1 MSALPL
7 ARQAFHPKLS
17 DVMFA
22 GLLSFFLQGAASV
35 FYGPALVYI
44 AAETGQ
50 PVERLG
56 VLFVL
61 QSLGFF
67 ASTLVANRVARRFEM
82 RRGAALSSAL
92 MGVGALGLAVLP
104 FPINLA
110 SALLIGF
117 GGGVMEI
124 LLNRLVELLS
134 GDAPAA
140 SLTRL
145 HATFG
150 VGAVAMP
157 LIVAAVALA
166 GWNWRIGGL
175 VLCGIALMN
184 SLAIL
189 RWNEFSVPHGDEV
202 RWRILPWRSI
212 AIFVLMIVIY
222 AGVEGA
228 VGAWATT
235 FFAKLGQGAILG
247 AIATSLFFLTFTV
260 GRVTLAETTD
270 RLGFARAVRVGT
282 GLGAAAL
289 LFTFIENLA
298 LVGFA
303 LAGIA
308 FSIVFPTLLAWGPR
322 HHPEIRA
329 QMASLSIAAAGG
341 GGIVLPYVIGQG
353 VGSFGAWALTP
364 MLIGTAL
371 VVFGLTFLETTRP
384 A

>member
-7 ARQAFHPKLS
+7 ARQAFQPKLH

-22 GLLSFFLQGAASV
+22 GLMSFFLQGAASV

-56 VLFVL
+56 ILFVL

-67 ASTLVANRVARRFEM
+67 ASTLVANRAARRFEI

-157 LIVAAVALA
+157 LIVAAIALL

-175 VLCGIALMN
+175 VLYGIALVN

-202 RWRILPWRSI
+202 RWRTLPWRSI
-212 AIFVLMIVIY
+212 AVFVVMVIVY
-222 AGVEGA
+222 TGVETA

-247 AIATSLFFLTFTV
+247 AVATSLFFLTFTV
-260 GRVTLAETTD
+260 GRITLAETTD

-289 LFTFIENLA
+289 LFTFFENFA
-298 LVGFA
+298 LLGFA

-329 QMASLSIAAAGG
+329 QMASLSIAAAGV
-341 GGIVLPYVIGQG
+341 GGIVLPYLIGQG
-353 VGSFGAWALTP
+353 VGSFGAGALTP
-364 MLIGTAL
+364 LLIGTAL
-371 VVFGLTFLETTRP
+371 FVFGLTFLETTRP